1 MMNKEKVSNIISIL
15 VLTVLI
21 CMSIAFIFTY
31 INVDSLKEEIRN
43 RDLIIENLNK
53 NDSVNKSIIDG
64 KNSTRNTMNNVSSG
78 ELVKYANEMSNTI
91 DSLYDEIIYKQ
102 NRINNLNDSL
112 QYYKIYYNFS
122 QSKFNHKYI
131 VVKNA
136 SGGRNFS
143 FDPNAVSKGEYE
155 KCQNNIINL
164 RNEINNLK
172 NSLNAYKNACEKY
185 DIKVKTSNVRKSGYN
200 YISYDISSPKVDSA
214 LMLLPV
220 YRNKL
225 KYDSKNKEWS
235 VGGKMFIR
243 YIKVENYSTK

>member
-1 MMNKEKVSNIISIL
+1 MNKDKVSNIISVL

-64 KNSTRNTMNNVSSG
+64 KKSTISTMNDVSSG
-78 ELVKYANEMSNTI
+78 DLVKYANEMSNTI

-102 NRINNLNDSL
+102 NRINSMNDSL

-122 QSKFNHKYI
+122 QSKFNHKYT

-143 FDPNAVSKGEYE
+143 FDPNAVSKGEFK
-155 KCQNNIINL
+155 KCQDEVTNL
-164 RNEINNLK
+164 RNEIYSLK
-172 NSLNAYKNACEKY
+172 NSLNMYKNACEKY
-185 DIKVKTSNVRKSGYN
+185 DIKIKTSNVRKNGYN
-200 YISYDISSPKVDSA
+200 YFSYDIFSPKVDSA

-220 YRNKL
+220 YGNKL
-225 KYDSKNKEWS
+225 KYDSKNNEWS

-243 YIKVENYSTK
+243 YIKVENDSTK

>member
-1 MMNKEKVSNIISIL
+1 MNKDKVSNIISVL

-53 NDSVNKSIIDG
+53 NDSVNKSIIDV
-64 KNSTRNTMNNVSSG
+64 KNSTINTMTDVSSG
-78 ELVKYANEMSNTI
+78 DLVKYANEMSKTI

-143 FDPNAVSKGEYE
+143 FDPNAVSKGEYK
-155 KCQNNIINL
+155 KCQDEVINL
-164 RNEINNLK
+164 RNEINNIK
-172 NSLNAYKNACEKY
+172 GSLSAYKNACEKY
-185 DIKVKTSNVRKSGYN
+185 DIKVKTYNVRKNGYN

-220 YRNKL
+220 YGNKL
-225 KYDSKNKEWS
+225 KYDSKNNEWS

-243 YIKVENYSTK
+243 YIKVENDSTK